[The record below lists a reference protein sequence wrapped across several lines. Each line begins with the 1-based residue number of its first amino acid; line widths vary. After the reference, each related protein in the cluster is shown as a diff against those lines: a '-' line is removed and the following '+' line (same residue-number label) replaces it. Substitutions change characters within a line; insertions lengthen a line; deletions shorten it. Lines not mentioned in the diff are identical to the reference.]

1 MRSRL
6 VVGHWILAPV
16 TEVRILSSQP
26 GLVRF
31 CIDWSWILIRFF
43 LIRKSKLALW
53 SRNRLLM
60 LVLGCTIIYYREDVT
75 ILSMLPSKNIY
86 RYHLVKSPFIDEF
99 ARDLFDG
106 TDDAIKPENLLKNL
120 DVLFNSIFENF
131 ESQEF
136 CDAVKLLSK

>member
-1 MRSRL
+1 
-6 VVGHWILAPV
+6 
-16 TEVRILSSQP
+16 
-26 GLVRF
+26 
-31 CIDWSWILIRFF
+31 
-43 LIRKSKLALW
+43 
-53 SRNRLLM
+53 
-60 LVLGCTIIYYREDVT
+60 
-75 ILSMLPSKNIY
+75 MLPSKNIY